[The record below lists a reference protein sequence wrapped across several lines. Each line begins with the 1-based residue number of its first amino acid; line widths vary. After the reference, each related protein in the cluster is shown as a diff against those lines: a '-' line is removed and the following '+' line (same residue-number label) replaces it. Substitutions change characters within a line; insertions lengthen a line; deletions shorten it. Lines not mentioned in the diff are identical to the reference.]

1 LLQALDQALAAS
13 TPPHQ
18 HTTRALQLER
28 QAADLEQ
35 QCQAAKQ
42 AMTADVVAQLQQIS
56 AQQSKIRDLKARLK
70 GYEELLAK
78 QDAALSEL
86 RSVVKLPAAYRGLLV

>member
-1 LLQALDQALAAS
+1 
-13 TPPHQ
+13 
-18 HTTRALQLER
+18 
-28 QAADLEQ
+28 
-35 QCQAAKQ
+35 
-42 AMTADVVAQLQQIS
+42 MTADVVAQLQQIS

-86 RSVVKLPAAYRGLLV
+86 RSVVKLPAAYRGLLVECVRRRAWHELYSAQVCCPALGFAAALH